1 MHLLILEDDL
11 DLGRALQKSLSAA
24 GFSSEWVRRAAEASR
39 FIDQQNT
46 YDCVLLDL
54 SLPDSTGLGLL
65 RRWRQ
70 SGLSVPLIVITADS
84 SLDIRLAGL
93 ADGADDFVLKPFV
106 TEELI
111 ARIRAVVR
119 RGARQASEVWKL
131 GSLEIVPRS
140 CSARMDGKSLA
151 LSLREFNILLEL
163 ARADGAVVSKRV
175 LSSRLE
181 PMGDPV
187 DMATLEVHVS
197 NLRRKLGAQWIV
209 TVRGVGYLLAAGE
222 P

>member
-54 SLPDSTGLGLL
+54 SLPDSTGLELL

>member
-1 MHLLILEDDL
+1 
-11 DLGRALQKSLSAA
+11 
-24 GFSSEWVRRAAEASR
+24 
-39 FIDQQNT
+39 
-46 YDCVLLDL
+46 
-54 SLPDSTGLGLL
+54 
-65 RRWRQ
+65 
-70 SGLSVPLIVITADS
+70 
-84 SLDIRLAGL
+84 
-93 ADGADDFVLKPFV
+93 
-106 TEELI
+106 
-111 ARIRAVVR
+111 
-119 RGARQASEVWKL
+119 
-131 GSLEIVPRS
+131 
-140 CSARMDGKSLA
+140 MDGKSLA

>member
-11 DLGRALQKSLSAA
+11 DLGRALQKSLSAE

-54 SLPDSTGLGLL
+54 SLPDSTGLELL

-93 ADGADDFVLKPFV
+93 ADGSETLDAAAREAGRDPRTIDLELGLYPDDKGRNQVQD
-106 TEELI
+106 EI
-111 ARIRAVVR
+111 AALN
-119 RGARQASEVWKL
+119 AL
-131 GSLEIVPRS
+131 GSNHIHVRFT
-140 CSARMDGKSLA
+140 AKTAQGQIDSLKA
-151 LSLREFNILLEL
+151 FMEL
-163 ARADGAVVSKRV
+163 VA
-175 LSSRLE
+175 
-181 PMGDPV
+181 
-187 DMATLEVHVS
+187 
-197 NLRRKLGAQWIV
+197 
-209 TVRGVGYLLAAGE
+209 
-222 P
+222 